1 MSKLKSN
8 IKNMVLSL
16 TLITLVASV
25 LLAYVNEITSS
36 KIEALREAT
45 LQDGIKSVMGDDNS
59 CVVGAD
65 TIFTDGN
72 NGGIHFVVYDMAD
85 AQGKEL
91 GKAVVAVEN
100 GFAGPLTVLVG
111 FDKSGDIKGYTIINT
126 TETPGL
132 GLKAQEWFRSG
143 KGNIIGLN
151 PSKSNLTVSKDGGDV
166 DAITASTIT
175 SRAFLKA
182 VVDAYNQ
189 TKKDDD
195 GADAH
200 SGASVQHK
208 D

>member
-1 MSKLKSN
+1 MSKLNSS

-16 TLITLVASV
+16 TLITVVAGV
-25 LLAYVNEITSS
+25 LLAYVNEVTSD
-36 KIEALREAT
+36 KIKALQEAT
-45 LQDGIKSVMGDDNS
+45 LQDGIKSVMEDDKS
-59 CVVGAD
+59 SVVGVD
-65 TIFTDGN
+65 TILTDDDKGN
-72 NGGIHFVVYDMAD
+72 IHFIVYDMAN
-85 AQGKEL
+85 AQGKEI

-100 GFAGPLTVLVG
+100 GFAGPLTLLVG
-111 FDKSGDIKGYTIINT
+111 FDTSGNIKGYTIINT

-151 PSKSNLTVSKDGGDV
+151 PSKANLTVCKDGGDV

-182 VVDAYNQ
+182 VVEAYNQ

-195 GADAH
+195 AADAN